1 MKRREVGFRG
11 RLRAPAVASL
21 VMLAAAAAVFFATG
35 CRKSGQD
42 LSPPQA
48 RGGFSHS
55 DAWVAL
61 GGAWTASPVEI
72 ENNSEERGAKLMS
85 RLGNGGD
92 YQVQADVKMASP
104 DGGAGLMIRSG
115 GEEEGV
121 DSYHGYFAGI
131 RPMEGVVEFGR
142 ADFGWLPL
150 LQSPLPRSADDR
162 LQRTGDHPLR
172 QAGDDLGWIHLRVV
186 AVGCRFGV
194 AVTLADGRTTSAA
207 VDDRDCIRS
216 GRFGLRSYL
225 TSATWRNLEVT
236 RATPA
241 DLDGFRPA
249 EILPAS
255 DDLFLAAPLDPERL
269 NRYVS
274 SIRDEAKKHEIQPG
288 VEPIGDF
295 PLSPGRHA
303 NVTIQGVVISRP
315 PLTAI
320 QDDTGAMMV
329 AHIDPRISL
338 KLGDFVEAHGTVVSD
353 HFRSEMDDSQL
364 RVLWSDTPVPPL
376 LVSASQLT
384 GGTYRGR
391 SIEVEGTLV
400 SATSRAGGYDL
411 VLQDGNQSF
420 RATGARDFRL
430 DPAELKPGSRVRL
443 KGIATSLSEFTNG
456 LYPFAVVTER
466 IDQVSP
472 PPWWSPIHVVWLI
485 LICIGLLLCA
495 QLILHKLQKW
505 HMRSLLREREELAFE
520 MHDTLAQSFTGI
532 AYQLQAASIERGG
545 LDKVQAHIRNAL
557 QMVQMSHRE
566 ASRTIAALRPQYR
579 DATGILT
586 ALKEAAERLSDGA
599 VRITTKQAGRSA
611 QLPLEITDA
620 LFRIGQEAISNAIQ
634 HSGCSELMISL
645 RLSKR
650 EVQLCVSDDG
660 RGFSMQSAG
669 VGLGIT
675 GMQTRAAKTRARFDL
690 ATEPGGGT
698 KITVTAP
705 LGQGLLYRLRAM
717 LERTFM
723 SATPG

>member
-1 MKRREVGFRG
+1 MKLREVDLRG
-11 RLRAPAVASL
+11 RLRAPALACL
-21 VMLAAAAAVFFATG
+21 VILAATAAIFFVPKY
-35 CRKSGQD
+35 RKAGQD
-42 LSPPQA
+42 LSPPPA
-48 RGGFSHS
+48 RGSFSRG

-61 GGAWTASPVEI
+61 GGAWTASSAEI

-85 RLGNGGD
+85 RLGNWGD
-92 YQVQADVKMASP
+92 YQVQADLKMASP
-104 DGGAGLMIRSG
+104 YGVAGLIIRSS

-131 RPMEGVVEFGR
+131 RPMESSVEFGR

-150 LQSPLPRSADDR
+150 LHNPLPRTEDD
-162 LQRTGDHPLR
+162 P
-172 QAGDDLGWIHLRVV
+172 GWIHLRVV

-194 AVTLADGRTTSAA
+194 AATWTDGRTTSAA

-225 TSATWRNLEVT
+225 TSAAWRNIEVT
-236 RATPA
+236 SATPA
-241 DLDGFRPA
+241 DLNGFKPA
-249 EILPAS
+249 DILPAS
-255 DDLFLAAPLDPERL
+255 DDLFLAAPLEPQRFD
-269 NRYVS
+269 RYMS
-274 SIRDEAKKHEIQPG
+274 SIRNEAKKHEIQPG

-295 PLSPGRHA
+295 PLSPGRHS

-329 AHIDPRISL
+329 AHVDPRMSL
-338 KLGDFVEAHGTVVSD
+338 KLGDFVEARGTVVSD
-353 HFRSEMDDSQL
+353 HFRSQMEDSHL

-376 LVSASQLT
+376 LVTASQLT

-411 VLQDGNQSF
+411 VLQDGNQYF
-420 RATGARDFRL
+420 RSTGARDFRS

-443 KGIATSLSEFTNG
+443 KGIATSLSEFTND
-456 LYPFAVVTER
+456 LYPFAVVAER

-472 PPWWSPIHVVWLI
+472 PPWWSPAHVVWLI
-485 LICIGLLLCA
+485 LICIALLLCA
-495 QLILHKLQKW
+495 QLILHKLQRW
-505 HMRSLLREREELAFE
+505 HMRSVLREREELAFE
-520 MHDTLAQSFTGI
+520 MHDTLAQSFAGI
-532 AYQLQAASIERGG
+532 AYQLQAASIERRG
-545 LDKVQAHIRNAL
+545 LDKVQAHIQNAL

-599 VRITTKQAGRSA
+599 VRITATLPGRSA

-634 HSGCSELMISL
+634 HSGCSQLMISL

-650 EVQLCVSDDG
+650 EVQLCVADDG
-660 RGFSMQSAG
+660 RGFSRQSVD
-669 VGLGIT
+669 VGLGIA
-675 GMQTRAAKTRARFDL
+675 GMQTRAAKTKARFDL

-717 LERTFM
+717 LVRTFA
-723 SATPG
+723 SVTPG